1 MGIII
6 NWIIYAVA
14 IGASAYLL
22 PGIGVDSVT
31 TALLVAVV
39 LGLINAVLRPI
50 LLILTLPVNILTF
63 GLFTLVI
70 NAALVLLAAN
80 LVPGFRV
87 DGFWWALLFAL
98 VLSIING
105 ILGSLAHDE
114 KR

>member
-70 NAALVLLAAN
+70 NAASSRTQPLRRLAQ
-80 LVPGFRV
+80 VT
-87 DGFWWALLFAL
+87 ALCL
-98 VLSIING
+98 
-105 ILGSLAHDE
+105 DPP
-114 KR
+114 